1 MIKKRIKK
9 IERCIVPAN
18 TLVIADTT
26 GYHSRGLSKKFSK
39 RYQLHFRVRRNPFS
53 QILIN

>member
-9 IERCIVPAN
+9 IERCTVPAN

-26 GYHSRGLSKKFSK
+26 GYHSRGLSKKFS
-39 RYQLHFRVRRNPFS
+39 
-53 QILIN
+53 